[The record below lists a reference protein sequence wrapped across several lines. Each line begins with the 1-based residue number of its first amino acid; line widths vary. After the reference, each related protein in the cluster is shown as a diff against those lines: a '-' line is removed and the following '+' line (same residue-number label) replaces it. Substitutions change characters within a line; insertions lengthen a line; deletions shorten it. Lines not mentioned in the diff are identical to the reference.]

1 MIQDD
6 EGELMLTSPE
16 RVVAL
21 GFKPQKEILTNYLLP
36 YVDELDEESQKFL
49 EQVKTNLAKAIIL
62 REMKP
67 ACGVW
72 SSRLM
77 KYIRIYGL
85 KFSKEDHIAF
95 IKLAYELMLIPD
107 LEPYKVHKF
116 ATMFIMLTK
125 KRHLISPE
133 ELTLPWRPLFD
144 LGKIFDKTFGLY
156 HNLTDKPKVSESQES
171 RIVELVRK
179 FLSGRGLD
187 DALELFGFG
196 MAKEQ
201 FELPKSLEGSYLS
214 MIVCARPYFEPEA
227 TKEILEEFLPQIRLW
242 SSGSLLGQLVTFLPV
257 AIPPDRAADGHLL
270 WFDQLM
276 TLWDT
281 CYNSQCDIAELM
293 TVFAGL
299 TKRNPGAV
307 DWTPYVAAM
316 FTRFLHALNLPV
328 SYKDMQFTRNHSL
341 EMKQVAR
348 WIVWAINPDGVV
360 LKHLRSFLAG
370 VESYLHSAN
379 SGRWSYKLRD
389 LLRKLAR
396 EFLNRVRREREKR
409 FTESWE
415 NQTPESFKLRDEDI
429 TEFVNILLGPTVQA
443 VYSRSG
449 SLDIFMA
456 LQNLAT
462 LRPNIVVPPLLEKL
476 RTSLTS
482 LTEPH
487 RVTAAMSAVAS
498 VARPMLRGRET
509 GYPEGQTHVVPFLMA
524 VLPGLDPNDI
534 KKTLVTLH
542 FILIFSW
549 MVPIIDCSSAHEHWP
564 DLTEE
569 ELLTC
574 ESTAQFEDFVL
585 VFLDRLFII
594 IESSVLE
601 HVRHDTKENEFG
613 RSKTDAVVETS
624 LSSAATAVLMQCSP
638 KIFKEA
644 LRKFKAFA
652 TQTTFEITVSGS
664 MVGVLLR
671 VFARVNSEAT
681 LAAFVP
687 DLCQE
692 LTTLL
697 ATDEA
702 VRDEDPSRDVVYR
715 LVLLMHAVECDG
727 VVLLKYIDDIIP
739 VLDRALK
746 LYCQNALAKACDV
759 LGHMLAS
766 LSNTYLYEWRSSP
779 KDYSEAPEKWL
790 PIREWGHGCSV
801 KEANFKWHIP
811 CAEEAAC
818 AQRLLDRYLK
828 PELARLRQ
836 WLDGERPICR
846 ERRLR
851 SFHIINASLSCSMF
865 MPPPNEKPIALM
877 ESLVPATSMPFTN
890 GIKHSVTL
898 DGENMR
904 VALINRM
911 LDVQARMLAE
921 KSDDTRSFEML
932 IQIWERVAVP
942 AGLRATSGLEARLR
956 SFAALERATD
966 GRGGVATGAG
976 SARLRMLLA
985 DGARLQH
992 DARRDLPCDA
1002 GLPPAARTVLHALFD
1017 LSVYV
1022 YTSVRILAQIRMY
1035 WMLGHFPYSYRLLLP
1050 RVSRL
1055 LREEVGGE
1063 EAGEEG
1069 HARHKGVLCVLLGP
1083 RAGPLAAKHDWEVVR
1098 VLWPAILNAPLSE
1111 KPSIVRLE
1119 QLFIECLHRHFP
1131 AVNTRLTMSQAAI
1144 DSAKRLLTDAQ
1155 LADPVFTEQLAGAVD
1170 RELAN
1175 SNKTEKL
1182 YLELINE
1189 LVDIAEA
1196 PNVVWR
1202 RLELVMHMLSFC
1214 PSIQIEYPT
1223 KAVKLMVN
1231 SLLHDNITV
1240 RRIAQRLVYYTLK
1253 QVKRPLKKILV
1264 DPYEVAGVPRPEKH
1278 VPGYRKDLEWVMWSE
1293 DRIPNNEEDWDRP
1306 WLKNSK
1312 HGFYSWPNKLEVTA
1326 PSSEQVRVFDLPLE
1340 ETTETERFIMQFFN
1354 DDANIEKLVSF
1365 LTVEE
1370 KKGKDK
1376 FSGLR
1381 FSMFKMLFSHFGP
1394 SVTKKLVGAALERAS
1409 SSQEAPQ
1416 RFAAEIAAAAL
1427 RAPRHWP
1434 FAPATALYEDVV
1446 RILTTGLTSVTV
1458 ETMEDWATCVA
1469 MGVDRMDPLRG
1480 AAVVRGL
1487 LSLCAPAAPV
1497 APATPAAP
1505 AAPEAPEDCEAA
1517 GPAAPASSAAPAD
1530 TDTSFVICARLYAL
1544 QSAIATLNWRVA
1556 PLASEL
1562 LNRLQAANFTQ
1573 HPYQN
1578 VREIVGSMLMTIFDL
1593 EVVFPG
1599 GKECSAPR
1607 LHDFLAAVKP
1617 RLAALYD
1624 ENGDIVVKAATPII
1638 TGQCVPPE
1646 VNSCEPALETQEASV
1661 EVSVAQLSPEDHISE
1676 DTPQMSEESEGECAR
1691 AGVSRASRPEP
1702 RAGARLRAALRL
1714 AAGCAPPP
1722 ARRHADAVN
1731 LLTTVLRGCMGVVV
1745 RGVTG
1750 GGGGARSLQSL
1761 VRDACAVA
1769 ARGPQLEE
1777 LPRAAAAFLAALA
1790 LHHHR
1795 AGPFDDAL
1803 ALLHTLA
1810 DDRSWWARLS
1820 CLEFAQPLLFYGLP
1834 LLCEQAERAVSA
1846 EQFALKLMRD
1856 PRLEVRQSAAKLL
1869 TGLMHCRALPDEQ
1882 QTLRTLTRNCR
1893 SNELVERHC
1902 GVLGLC
1908 SYLASRP
1915 YSLGPKLGDVLA
1927 ELAKHTNAPDPIPAT
1942 IRNSLAEFRRTHQ
1955 DDWPKHREQL
1965 TEEELDLLA
1974 DLTSPPS
1981 YCA

>member
-1 MIQDD
+1 MFQDD

-16 RVVAL
+16 RVLAL

-49 EQVKTNLAKAIIL
+49 EQVKTNLAKAIML

-95 IKLAYELMLIPD
+95 IKLAYELMLIPE

-116 ATMFIMLTK
+116 ATMFVMLTK

-144 LGKIFDKTFGLY
+144 LGKIFDKTFGLF
-156 HNLTDKPKVSESQES
+156 HNLT
-171 RIVELVRK
+171 
-179 FLSGRGLD
+179 
-187 DALELFGFG
+187 
-196 MAKEQ
+196 
-201 FELPKSLEGSYLS
+201 SLEGSYMS
-214 MIVCARPYFEPEA
+214 MIACARPYFEPGA

-242 SSGSLLGQLVTFLPV
+242 SSGSLLSQLVMFLPV
-257 AIPPDRAADGHLL
+257 SLPPHRAAEGHLL

-293 TVFAGL
+293 TLFAGL
-299 TKRNPGAV
+299 AKMNPGAV
-307 DWTPYVAAM
+307 DWTPYVSSM

-328 SYKDMQFTRNHSL
+328 SYKDMHFTRNHSL

-348 WIVWAINPDGVV
+348 WIVWTIKPDGVV

-409 FTESWE
+409 FAGSWE
-415 NQTPESFKLRDEDI
+415 NQTPEECKLRDEDI
-429 TEFVNILLGPTVQA
+429 TEFVTILLGPTVQA

-498 VARPMLRGRET
+498 VARPMLRGRD
-509 GYPEGQTHVVPFLMA
+509 GDYPEGQTHVVPFLMA

-549 MVPIIDCSSAHEHWP
+549 MVPLIDCSSAPEHWS

-594 IESSVLE
+594 IEFSVLE

-652 TQTTFEITVSGS
+652 TETTFEITVSGS

-681 LAAFVP
+681 LAAFIP
-687 DLCQE
+687 ELCRE
-692 LTTLL
+692 LNNLL

-702 VRDEDPSRDVVYR
+702 IHDQDPSREVVYR
-715 LVLLMHAVECDG
+715 LVLLMHVVECDG
-727 VVLLKYIDDIIP
+727 VVLLKYIDDILP

-746 LYCQNALAKACDV
+746 LHNQVALARACDV
-759 LGHMLAS
+759 LGHMLSS

-790 PIREWGHGCSV
+790 PIREWGHGCLM

-811 CAEEAAC
+811 NAEEAAC

-851 SFHIINASLSCSMF
+851 SFHIINASLSCTMF
-865 MPPPNEKPIALM
+865 MPSPDEKPIALM

-890 GIKHSVTL
+890 GIKHTVTL
-898 DGENMR
+898 DGDNMR
-904 VALINRM
+904 VALIDR
-911 LDVQARMLAE
+911 LLEVQTRMLAD

-932 IQIWERVAVP
+932 IQIWERVVVP
-942 AGLRATSGLEARLR
+942 AGLRATSGLESRLR

-966 GRGGVATGAG
+966 GRGGSGGVGAAT
-976 SARLRMLLA
+976 ARLRMLLA

-992 DARRDLPCDA
+992 EARRDLPCEA
-1002 GLPPAARTVLHALFD
+1002 GLPPSARTVLHALFD

-1035 WMLGHFPYSYRLLLP
+1035 WMLGYFPYSYRLLVP
-1050 RVSRL
+1050 RLNKL
-1055 LREEVGGE
+1055 LREEVGGVD
-1063 EAGEEG
+1063 AGEEG
-1069 HARHKGVLCVLLGP
+1069 HARHKGALCILLGP

-1098 VLWPAILNAPLSE
+1098 LLWPAILNAPLSE

-1119 QLFIECLHRHFP
+1119 QLFIECLHRHYP
-1131 AVNTRLTMSQAAI
+1131 AVNTRLTMSQGVIDAA
-1144 DSAKRLLTDAQ
+1144 KPLLTASQ
-1155 LADPVFTEQLAGAVD
+1155 LADPVFIEQLTGATE
-1170 RELAN
+1170 RELAH
-1175 SNKTEKL
+1175 SHKMEKL
-1182 YLELINE
+1182 YVELIDE
-1189 LVDIAEA
+1189 LVNVADA

-1214 PSIQIEYPT
+1214 PSIQTEYPSN
-1223 KAVKLMVN
+1223 AVKLMLH

-1253 QVKRPLKKILV
+1253 QVKRPIKKILV
-1264 DPYEVAGVPRPEKH
+1264 DPYEMAGVERPEKP
-1278 VPGYRKDLEWVMWSE
+1278 VPGYRKDLEWVTWSE
-1293 DRIPNNEEDWDRP
+1293 DRIPKNEEEWDRP

-1312 HGFYSWPNKLEVTA
+1312 NGFYAWPNKLEVAA
-1326 PSSEQVRVFDLPLE
+1326 PSSEQVRIFDLPLE
-1340 ETTETERFIMQFFN
+1340 EMTDNQRLIMEFFTDN
-1354 DDANIEKLVSF
+1354 TNIEKLVSF

-1381 FSMFKMLFSHFGP
+1381 FSLFKMLFSHFGP
-1394 SVTKKLVGAALERAS
+1394 EVTNKLVSAATERAGS
-1409 SSQEAPQ
+1409 PQEASQ

-1427 RAPRHWP
+1427 RAPRHWA
-1434 FAPATALYEDVV
+1434 FAPAQALYENV
-1446 RILTTGLTSVTV
+1446 ILLLTTGLTSVTV
-1458 ETMEDWATCVA
+1458 ETMEDWATSVV
-1469 MGVDRMDPLRG
+1469 MGMERVDPLR
-1480 AAVVRGL
+1480 AAPVLRAL
-1487 LSLCAPAAPV
+1487 LALCAPPAPAA
-1497 APATPAAP
+1497 AADTNADTSTATPAAP
-1505 AAPEAPEDCEAA
+1505 AAPV
-1517 GPAAPASSAAPAD
+1517 D

-1556 PLASEL
+1556 PLATEVL
-1562 LNRLQAANFTQ
+1562 KRLEAANFTQ

-1593 EVVFPG
+1593 EIVFPG
-1599 GKECSAPR
+1599 GSECNAPR
-1607 LHDFLAAVKP
+1607 LEDFLAAVKP

-1624 ENGDIVVKAATPII
+1624 ENGDIVVKTAASMIA
-1638 TGQCVPPE
+1638 GQCVSRE
-1646 VNSCEPALETQEASV
+1646 VNLCEPALDTTQETAV
-1661 EVSVAQLSPEDHISE
+1661 EVTVAQLSPDDVIAE
-1676 DTPQMSEESEGECAR
+1676 DTPQTSEESSECASR
-1691 AGVSRASRPEP
+1691 SGVARVERLDTQLVSRLQS
-1702 RAGARLRAALRL
+1702 ALRL
-1714 AAGCAPPP
+1714 AADCAAPPP
-1722 ARRHADAVN
+1722 PPAQPAPHHHANAVN

-1745 RGVTG
+1745 RGVS
-1750 GGGGARSLQSL
+1750 GGGASGARALQAL

-1769 ARGPQLEE
+1769 ARGPQLDE

-1790 LHHHR
+1790 LHLHH
-1795 AGPFDDAL
+1795 AQPFDDAL
-1803 ALLHTLA
+1803 VLLHKLA

-1834 LLCEQAERAVSA
+1834 LLCDRTDRAVSA

-1893 SNELVERHC
+1893 SKQLVERHC

-1908 SYLASRP
+1908 AYLASRP
-1915 YSLGPKLGDVLA
+1915 YSLGPRLGEVLA

-1942 IRNSLAEFRRTHQ
+1942 IRKSLAEFRRTHQ